1 MVAVLTGDVVNSR
14 NRDNPNDWLS
24 PLKDCLTLYGKSPA
38 EWEIFRGDSFQLLLS
53 PESKIMRI
61 AFHLKAALKSVDDLD
76 VRLAIGVGDLSH
88 QADRITES
96 NGSAFVRSGELF
108 DQLKNTGATMALLT
122 NSEDKNA
129 WIERT
134 LTLAAIIADNWN
146 PGTARVIAAQLTHV
160 DYSQT
165 QLADELGMS
174 QAAVS
179 KALKR
184 GHFSPL
190 MTYAD
195 FLTEQIKG

>member
-1 MVAVLTGDVVNSR
+1 MFSVITGDIVNSR

-24 PLKDCLTLYGKSPA
+24 PLKDCLALYGETPMD
-38 EWEIFRGDSFQLLLS
+38 WEIFRGDSFQLLLS
-53 PESKIMRI
+53 TESEILRI
-61 AFHLKAALKSVDDLD
+61 AFHLKAALKSIDDLD
-76 VRLAIGVGDLSH
+76 VRLAIGVGDVSH
-88 QADRITES
+88 RADRITES

-108 DQLKNTGATMALLT
+108 DKLKNTGSTMALLT
-122 NSEDKNA
+122 NSDDKNV
-129 WIERT
+129 WIEPT
-134 LTLAAIIADNWN
+134 LALAAIIADDWN

-184 GHFSPL
+184 GHFSSL